1 MHKRIPGLALL
12 ALAIAVGLSITA
24 CGSNSGTATGVVS
37 SIAITPTATSVNTK
51 STVQFTATVTLQN
64 GKTSSSTA
72 VTWQVNGTTGGDS
85 TVGTIL
91 SSGSNTQVGTYTAP
105 AVIPAGGQVNITATA
120 PADSSSSSSATITS
134 NTAIVTVIQAY
145 VLVVSPSTAT
155 VPAGGSHQFSATM
168 NGVADP
174 SATWTVSSA
183 NGGILG
189 AIDSTG
195 LYTAPSFPPPGA
207 SLIVTAQDATVTPTA
222 TATATAVVVYSDHS
236 LTGPFAFSYTG
247 NDAAGFLAAAGS
259 FVSDGNGHI
268 TSGLEDVS
276 SFLTGISTQV
286 PFSGTYVV
294 KPDGRTTASIN
305 TAAGTSTWQFV
316 MTTDQHA
323 LMTRFD
329 TSATGGGTIDQQDLN
344 ALVVSNSVFSGPYVF
359 GVSGSDSLFKPAAV
373 AGEFSADGAGT
384 IPATA
389 TILDRNDNGT
399 ISAGDIT
406 LNGTYSFDAAFPG
419 SGRGAIALTST
430 TTGTLQYAFYV
441 VDSTHAHLLEI
452 DSKPSPSL
460 AGDMFSG
467 PGGTF
472 SSASLTSG
480 NYVFTNGGTKAAG
493 AYAAGGVFV
502 SDGAGNVTAGA
513 LDTNTGGTA
522 TTNTTINAC
531 AYTVDPATGRID
543 LKLYT
548 GSGTCPVAPGAT
560 TLEFAVY
567 QTAQGSAVMLEL
579 DASAVSTGMAY
590 QQQVIPTSIAGNFAL
605 GVFGQGVFHNSPAS
619 YQTNTDGQVNI
630 TASSVTAGNLD
641 INNFNAV
648 FAGDPI
654 ASTGSSVGA
663 PGTRGRGTLVLHAT
677 NPAVTY
683 NLIYYLI
690 DGSTALLFDQD
701 TARIATGSL
710 VKQF

>member
-1 MHKRIPGLALL
+1 MDKRIPGLALL
-12 ALAIAVGLSITA
+12 ALAIAVVLGITA
-24 CGSNSGTATGVVS
+24 CGSKSATVTPIVS

-51 STVQFTATVTLQN
+51 STVQFTATVTLQS

-85 TVGTIL
+85 TVGTIA

-105 AVIPAGGQVNITATA
+105 AGVPAVNQVNITATA

-134 NTAIVTVIQAY
+134 NTAIVTITQAH

-155 VPAGGSHQFSATM
+155 VPAGGSYQFSATM

-189 AIDSTG
+189 TIDPTTG
-195 LYTAPSFPPPGA
+195 LYIAPSFPPPGA
-207 SLIVTAQDATVTPTA
+207 SVTVTVQDATVTPTV

-247 NDAAGFLAAAGS
+247 NDASGFLAAAGS

-276 SFLTGISTQV
+276 SFLTGISTHV
-286 PFSGTYVV
+286 PFSGTYLV
-294 KPDGRTTASIN
+294 KPDGRTTASIT

-329 TSATGGGTIDQQDLN
+329 ASATGGGTIDQQDLN

-373 AGEFSADGAGT
+373 AGAFSADGAGT
-384 IPATA
+384 IPATT
-389 TILDRNDNGT
+389 TILDLNDGGT
-399 ISAGDIT
+399 ISAGDTT
-406 LNGTYSFDAAFPG
+406 LQGAYSFDAAFPG
-419 SGRGAIALTST
+419 SGRGTIALTST
-430 TTGTLQYAFYV
+430 STGTLQYAFYV
-441 VDSTHAHLLEI
+441 VDSTHAHLVET
-452 DSKPSPSL
+452 DSNAFL

-472 SSASLTSG
+472 SGASLAPG
-480 NYVFTNGGTKAAG
+480 NYVFTSGGTAAAS

-502 SDGAGNVTAGA
+502 SDGAGNVTAGS

-522 TTNTTINAC
+522 KTNTTLNAC
-531 AYTVDPATGRID
+531 TYTVDTATGRID

-590 QQQVIPTSIAGNFAL
+590 LQQVTPTSIPGNFAL

-619 YQTNTDGQVNI
+619 YQNNTDGQVKL
-630 TASSVTAGNLD
+630 TASSVTSGNLD

-654 ASTGSSVGA
+654 ASAGSSVGA

-683 NLIYYLI
+683 NLVYYLI
-690 DGSTALLFDQD
+690 DGNTALLFDQD
-701 TARIATGSL
+701 TTRIATGFFS
-710 VKQF
+710 KQF

>member
-1 MHKRIPGLALL
+1 MDKRIPGLALL
-12 ALAIAVGLSITA
+12 ALAIAVVLSITA
-24 CGSNSGTATGVVS
+24 CSKSAKVTPIVS
-37 SIAITPTATSVNTK
+37 SIAITPTATSVATK

-72 VTWQVNGTTGGDS
+72 VTWQVNGTTGGNS
-85 TVGTIL
+85 TVGTIA
-91 SSGSNTQVGTYTAP
+91 SSGSNTQVATYTAP
-105 AVIPAGGQVNITATA
+105 AAVPAGGQVNITATA

-134 NTAIVTVIQAY
+134 NTAIVTITQTYTLVI
-145 VLVVSPSTAT
+145 SPQTAT
-155 VPAGGSHQFSATM
+155 VPAGGSHQYSATL

-174 SATWTVSSA
+174 NATWTLSSA
-183 NGGILG
+183 NGGVLG
-189 AIDSTG
+189 TIDATG

-207 SLIVTAQDATVTPTA
+207 SVTITAQDLTVTPTA
-222 TATATAVVVYSDHS
+222 TATTTAVVVYSDQS
-236 LTGPFAFSYTG
+236 LKGPFAFSYTG
-247 NDAAGFLAAAGS
+247 NDSSGFLAAAGS

-268 TSGLEDVS
+268 TSGVEDVS
-276 SFLTGISTQV
+276 SYLTGVSTQV

-294 KPDGRTTASIN
+294 KPDGRTSASIT

-316 MTTDQHA
+316 MTTNLHA

-329 TSATGGGTIDQQDLN
+329 TSATGGGTIDQQNLN
-344 ALVVSNSVFSGPYVF
+344 ALVVSDSVLTGPYVF
-359 GVSGSDSLFKPAAV
+359 GVSGSDSLFTPAAV

-389 TILDRNDNGT
+389 TILDLNDGGS
-399 ISAGDIT
+399 ISTGDTT
-406 LNGTYSFDAAFPG
+406 LHGTYSFDAAFPG
-419 SGRGAIALTST
+419 SGRGTIALTSAS
-430 TTGTLQYAFYV
+430 TGTLQYAFYV

-452 DSKPSPSL
+452 DSNAFL

-472 SSASLTSG
+472 SNASLTPG

-493 AYAAGGVFV
+493 AYAAGGDFV
-502 SDGAGNVTAGA
+502 SDGAGNVTAGT

-522 TTNTTINAC
+522 TTNTTISAC
-531 AYTVDPATGRID
+531 AYTVAPATGRID

-548 GSGTCPVAPGAT
+548 GSGACPAAPAAN
-560 TLEFAVY
+560 LKEFAVY

-579 DASAVSTGMAY
+579 DAAAVATGMAY
-590 QQQVIPTSIAGNFAL
+590 QQQVTPTSIPGDFAL

-619 YQTNTDGQVNI
+619 YQTDTAGQVTI
-630 TASSVTAGNLD
+630 TASSVTSGNLD
-641 INNFNAV
+641 INNYNAV

-654 ASTGSSVGA
+654 TSTGSSVGA

-677 NPAVTY
+677 GPAVTY

-690 DGSTALLFDQD
+690 DANTALLFDQD
-701 TARIATGSL
+701 TTRIATGFFA
-710 VKQF
+710 KQF

>member
-1 MHKRIPGLALL
+1 MDKRIPGLTLL
-12 ALAIAVGLSITA
+12 ALAIAVVLSITA
-24 CGSNSGTATGVVS
+24 CGSKGGTATPIVS
-37 SIAITPTATSVNTK
+37 SIAIAPTAASVNTK
-51 STVQFTATVTLQN
+51 STVQFTATVTLQS

-72 VTWQVNGTTGGDS
+72 VTWQVNGTTGGDA
-85 TVGTIL
+85 TVGTIT
-91 SSGSNTQVGTYTAP
+91 SSGTNTQVGTYTAP
-105 AVIPAGGQVNITATA
+105 AVIPAGGQVNITSTA

-134 NTAIVTVIQAY
+134 NTAIVTIAQAH
-145 VLVVSPSTAT
+145 VLAVSPSTAT

-168 NGVADP
+168 NGIADP
-174 SATWTVSSA
+174 NAIWTVSSV

-189 AIDSTG
+189 TIDPTTG
-195 LYTAPSFPPPGA
+195 LYVAPSFPPPGA
-207 SLIVTAQDATVTPTA
+207 SIIITAQDTTVSPTA

-294 KPDGRTTASIN
+294 RPDGRTTASIT
-305 TAAGTSTWQFV
+305 TAAGTSTWRFV

-344 ALVVSNSVFSGPYVF
+344 ALVVSNSVLSGPYVF
-359 GVSGSDSLFKPAAV
+359 GVSGSDSLFAPAAV

-389 TILDRNDNGT
+389 TILDLNDGGT
-399 ISAGDIT
+399 TSTGDTT
-406 LNGTYSFDAAFPG
+406 LQGTYAFDAAFPG
-419 SGRGAIALTST
+419 SGRGTITLASAST
-430 TTGTLQYAFYV
+430 GPLQYAFYV
-441 VDSTHAHLLEI
+441 VDSTHAHLVEV
-452 DSKPSPSL
+452 DSNAFL
-460 AGDMFSG
+460 AGDIFSG

-472 SSASLTSG
+472 SNASLTAG
-480 NYVFTNGGTKAAG
+480 NYVFTSGGTKAAG
-493 AYAAGGVFV
+493 AYAAGGDFV
-502 SDGAGNVTAGA
+502 SDGAGNVTAGT

-560 TLEFAVY
+560 TLEFAAY

-590 QQQVIPTSIAGNFAL
+590 LQQVTPTSIPGDFAL

-619 YQTNTDGQVNI
+619 YQTNTDGQAI
-630 TASSVTAGNLD
+630 LTGSSVTSGNLD

-648 FAGDPI
+648 FTGDPI
-654 ASTGSSVGA
+654 ATSGSSVSA

-677 NPAVTY
+677 TPGVTY
-683 NLIYYLI
+683 NLIYHLI
-690 DGSTALLFDQD
+690 DANTALLFDQD
-701 TARIATGSL
+701 TTRIATGSL